1 MSHNHRLFAF
11 SFAFQIRN
19 RAFVCIILRMK
30 KKDRE
35 GRKEARKGGREGVK
49 KREERKKGPRKEQN
63 LDSTSYLHL
72 LVQNSWFYMNT
83 PSCTKQCDI
92 LTCLRSHVLFI

>member
-35 GRKEARKGGREGVK
+35 GRKEARKGGREGGREKERGKK
-49 KREERKKGPRKEQN
+49 KRTGKNK
-63 LDSTSYLHL
+63 
-72 LVQNSWFYMNT
+72 
-83 PSCTKQCDI
+83 I
-92 LTCLRSHVLFI
+92 